1 MGEEAVWF
9 VKSEGGYQAIPVGPQ
24 RQRPQRRR
32 VLTLILLLL
41 LLFVV
46 TAIAI
51 LVLCYSEGRERG
63 LFPGAAGV
71 AVPRFVFA
79 IDGIAQ
85 PVAVAASPRGDLIF
99 VAEGAGDRLIRVFD
113 RNGDFLTAIELPRK
127 PLEMRAPDALTVG
140 ADNRLYVVDSF
151 QHEVL
156 IYTLDG
162 EFVGTFLPDNDPDFD
177 WVPVGLFMNEAGSLY
192 VTDQTKHRHRVMV
205 FDPSGNLTNMF
216 GLSGIGEGM
225 FLFPTDILV
234 DGSGQIF
241 VADSNNSRI
250 QVFGSNGEFLQV
262 IHGTDLSIPR
272 SLILDGDGR
281 LHVLDSLGHSIA
293 AISLGDRPSIEYR
306 YGVLGREAGE
316 FYFPS
321 DLARDE
327 TGRIYIAD
335 RYNNR
340 VQVWSF

>member
-9 VKSEGGYQAIPVGPQ
+9 VKSEGGYQTIPVGPQ
-24 RQRPQRRR
+24 RQRPKRRR
-32 VLTLILLLL
+32 VLTFVLLLL
-41 LLFVV
+41 LLHVV

-51 LVLCYSEGRERG
+51 LVLCYEEGREA
-63 LFPGAAGV
+63 LFPAPAGV
-71 AVPRFVFA
+71 AVPHFVFA

-85 PVAVAASPRGDLIF
+85 PVAVAASPRGDRIF

-113 RNGDFLTAIELPRK
+113 RSGDYLTAIELPRK
-127 PLEMRAPDALTVG
+127 PLEKRAPDVLAVG
-140 ADNRLYVVDSF
+140 PDDRLYVVDSF

-162 EFVGTFLPDNDPDFD
+162 EFVGTFLPDNDPDFE
-177 WVPVGLFMNEAGSLY
+177 WVPTGMFLDEAGNLY
-192 VTDQTKHRHRVMV
+192 ITDQTKHRHRVLV
-205 FDPSGNLTNMF
+205 FDPSGNLIMKF

-225 FLFPTDILV
+225 LLFPTDILV
-234 DGSGQIF
+234 DGGGQIF
-241 VADSNNSRI
+241 VADTNNSRI
-250 QVFGSNGEFLQV
+250 QVFDSNGEFLQL
-262 IHGTDLSIPR
+262 IHGTDLSLPR
-272 SLILDGDGR
+272 ALFMDGDGR
-281 LHVLDSLGHSIA
+281 LHVLDSLGHSIT

-316 FYFPS
+316 FYFPC
-321 DLARDE
+321 DLARDG